1 MVGAIK
7 NGYGVPTSEIAAIGL
22 IFMGVFVVFNF
33 PANMALDK
41 IGLRFG
47 ILLGVSLTMAGM
59 WVKVLINYNFAW
71 VLVG

>member
-1 MVGAIK
+1 
-7 NGYGVPTSEIAAIGL
+7 
-22 IFMGVFVVFNF
+22 MGVFVVFNF